1 MNYSNFRRE
10 DFPNI
15 RRTCLFCGRDDLRW
29 DRRGP
34 VSSLY
39 DMQFLTFGFS
49 CPYCHAE
56 MKEVWQCASSSKER
70 ILLYPLNPIQKE
82 ESSWNIMIF
91 HFWGVEVI
99 NPPKDTRNLSLP
111 DGREWEGIKTCL
123 VCGGENL
130 IHEPLIINRE
140 IYPWR
145 AYLHFQCKDCE
156 ERMTEIWEYVSSEL
170 TSSGKFYDE
179 FHIVEGEGT
188 PRLAFRFLGGKV
200 DCYDKRKLIFRFDS
214 KI

>member
-39 DMQFLTFGFS
+39 DMQFLTFRFS
-49 CPYCHAE
+49 CLYCHAE

-70 ILLYPLNPIQKE
+70 ILLYPNPMQKE
-82 ESSWNIMIF
+82 ESSWDIMIF

-99 NPPKDTRNLSLP
+99 KPPDDMETLFSP
-111 DGREWEGIKTCL
+111 DGEKIEWTRVRKCL
-123 VCGGENL
+123 LCGSENL
-130 IHEPLIINRE
+130 IYEPLVIDRGA
-140 IYPWR
+140 YPWR
-145 AYLHFQCKDCE
+145 AYIHFQCRHCE
-156 ERMTEIWEYVSSEL
+156 ERMTGIWEYVSSEL
-170 TSSGKFYDE
+170 TSPDE

-188 PRLAFRFLGGKV
+188 PGLAFRFLGGKV
-200 DCYDKRKLIFRFDS
+200 DCYDKRKLIFRF
-214 KI
+214 